1 MTSHCL
7 SIGEA
12 VEMRLIDSE
21 EFGRRFPVL
30 MKNLVECTGLVNRHC
45 KEQGFSAY
53 VLLVF

>member
-1 MTSHCL
+1 
-7 SIGEA
+7 
-12 VEMRLIDSE
+12 MRLIDSE